1 MLQQGLACCEAPSDP
16 GTFALGTARAPGT
29 RATVAQRGPIGPHLC
44 TEGTLSPALPSHL
57 ILHSHGKFLP
67 PPLNPLTVCSW
78 AQGHLHREE
87 GIAPSGP
94 QTTPLSALAPI
105 ESELESPHRRA
116 VPSQKGDRTLLA
128 GGRSVHPRGP
138 PALPPPPPPLPPAA
152 QEPLARLS
160 SCALPGTHVSSPW
173 HPPASWEVSLFPST
187 QGPQVPRSTVRSY
200 GR

>member
-138 PALPPPPPPLPPAA
+138 PALPPPAPAPPPSSSGASGPSQQLCPTRH
-152 QEPLARLS
+152 ARVQPVASPSLLGS
-160 SCALPGTHVSSPW
+160 LIVSEHPG
-173 HPPASWEVSLFPST
+173 PS
-187 QGPQVPRSTVRSY
+187 GAP
-200 GR
+200 